1 MELPNLKQLKADGAH
16 ALRRGR
22 EPKAVI
28 LWYVGISTLLAVAV
42 SVLNLWLSHQISN
55 SGGLGNLGTRSI
67 LSTVQTVL
75 PLVQSLVA
83 GCLELGYLHAML
95 RICRGQY
102 ADQTD
107 LKVGFSKFLPL
118 IRLMALQCL
127 FCFAAAYFT
136 YQASFSIFLLT
147 PWADPML
154 ELAASL
160 PQGSILDASVM
171 ITEEFANQA
180 VSSMIPMLV
189 IWLILL
195 CVVVIPFSYRILFA
209 SYALLE
215 EPRGRAFAALMTSFK
230 MTRRNCWKLFKLD
243 LSYWWFYGLT
253 ALALV
258 LGNANTLLGA
268 FGIVLPTNEV
278 LSYFLFYGLYLAVN
292 FAITYFFLNRIQ
304 ATYTMAYESLRE
316 KPANDGVVLG
326 NIFDM

>member
-1 MELPNLKQLKADGAH
+1 MELPNLKQLKADAAH

-28 LWYVGISTLLAVAV
+28 LWYVGISTLLALAV
-42 SVLNLWLSHQISN
+42 SVLNLWLTHRISN
-55 SGGLGNLGTRSI
+55 TGGLGNMGTRSI
-67 LSTVQTVL
+67 LSTVQAIL
-75 PLVQSLVA
+75 PLAQSLVA

-107 LKVGFSKFLPL
+107 LKVGFSKILPL
-118 IRLMALQCL
+118 IRLTALQCL
-127 FCFAAAYFT
+127 LCFAAAYFT

-154 ELAASL
+154 ELASSL

-180 VSSMIPMLV
+180 ASSMIPMLV
-189 IWLILL
+189 IWVILL
-195 CVVVIPFSYRILFA
+195 CLVMIPLSYRIRFA
-209 SYALLE
+209 FYALLE

-230 MTRRNCWKLFKLD
+230 MTRHNCWKLFRLD
-243 LSYWWFYGLT
+243 LSYWWYYALT
-253 ALALV
+253 ILSALLCYAD
-258 LGNANTLLGA
+258 TLLKT
-268 FGIVLPTNEV
+268 FGIFLPMNET
-278 LSYFLFYGLYLAVN
+278 LAYFLFYGLYLAAN
-292 FAITYFFLNRIQ
+292 FAIIYFFLNRVQ
-304 ATYTMAYESLRE
+304 ATYTVAYDSLRE